1 MTSGRVGARG
11 RALDCVDA
19 TGPRVGRETSGSEAD
34 HGTIGNEVAHGR
46 VVATGARLCSRVR
59 RRASGERVG
68 RLVEREASGSEA
80 DHGTIGDEVARGR
93 VAATGARLCS
103 PRVRRESRAARRPI
117 MAQGQRRRVCASR
130 ISGSALS
137 SDPRA
142 DRGRARPRVRGEL
155 RACEVGGRR
164 GKNGRV
170 CFLNKAGQ
178 KCGSVGPFSA

>member
-11 RALDCVDA
+11 SALDCVDA

-34 HGTIGNEVAHGR
+34 HGTIGDQVAHGR

-68 RLVEREASGSEA
+68 RLVGREASGSEA

-103 PRVRRESRAARRPI
+103 PRVGRESRAARRPI
-117 MAQGQRRRVCASR
+117 MAQGRRRSVCASR
-130 ISGSALS
+130 IRGGALS

-142 DRGRARPRVRGEL
+142 DRGTGFWRVAATGAGRAARLRG
-155 RACEVGGRR
+155 R
-164 GKNGRV
+164 GPE
-170 CFLNKAGQ
+170 GQ
-178 KCGSVGPFSA
+178 KWPGFLFK